1 LQQKRFSPIG
11 WREALDLLHELTPS
25 DQDGLINDHLVGWVE
40 VRNPTTARLA
50 VIELGFAKL
59 NPTYGI
65 TQCLSVF
72 SVNQGSG
79 SGIWDEV
86 LD

>member
-1 LQQKRFSPIG
+1 MGQR
-11 WREALDLLHELTPS
+11 LDLLHELTPS
-25 DQDGLINDHLVGWVE
+25 DQDGLINDHFVGWVE
-40 VRNPTTARLA
+40 VRNPTATRLA

-59 NPTYGI
+59 NPTYGT

-72 SVNQGSG
+72 SVDQGSG